1 MYLHLYA
8 QYSHHDDAQ
17 IMGDRESLIA
27 LREAI
32 DEVINQEYTIA
43 IPVFTND
50 GEGYHVHVTCLDCL
64 DSLLLPYTA
73 DYLSTGR

>member
-1 MYLHLYA
+1 MVLHLYA

-32 DEVINQEYTIA
+32 DQALAKDEEIVMEA
-43 IPVFTND
+43 FTND
-50 GEGYHVHVTCLDCL
+50 GEGYQVHVTCLDCL

-73 DYLSTGR
+73 DDFTTGR

>member
-8 QYSHHDDAQ
+8 QDSHHDDAQ

-32 DEVINQEYTIA
+32 DEALAKDEEVA
-43 IPVFTND
+43 IEAFVND
-50 GEGYHVHVTCLDCL
+50 GEGYQVHVTCLDNL
-64 DSLLLPYTA
+64 DSLLLPYTT
-73 DYLSTGR
+73 YNISTGC